1 MAAKSKLTAAKS
13 KLTNEEGRLNLTNAQ
28 ILDTVRKYAPNDYK
42 ERVPATTQG
51 SVAATLQAMNAY
63 TPNWDVFWN
72 VFLGRIGRVQINDR
86 MNFTNPLAK
95 LKRPALRYGRTIQE
109 VQANLIKAR
118 AYDSKAENVFGREG
132 REPDIHQIFH
142 TENRRDKYTI
152 NIPMED
158 VLRGSFI
165 EGESISAFFNSLTE
179 APIASANNDEYLLMR
194 SLTETYDNLWG
205 FWNIQVDDLHNLGND
220 LNTQVERGIKLI
232 RAMNATYTKMKYFR
246 TEYSPEGRNK
256 GLATK
261 SNRLIA
267 IIDADVNAALEAA
280 NMSFAFHNEGQ
291 KLVADDIIVL
301 DELPISGCQA
311 LLLDEE
317 WFQVADTLGPLSM
330 VAPMNPDNLSYNTF
344 YHVWQV
350 LSYSL
355 FLGAT
360 MFSIRP
366 DSEITA
372 AKATYTGVTLQD
384 AAGNTSSTIQPGEEV
399 QLIAKVTGTNSPNQA
414 VVYSIKAFNGRGA
427 VQTLPSEMFVDSNGV
442 FHSGNCHDIDKV
454 TIAATSVADS
464 QYQALYTVTVA
475 GSTYMTALAGAA
487 VNVKV
492 GANATSALTWT
503 PSGGTDKSYEA
514 YSANDSIATVAN
526 VADDVLTVSGIAEGS
541 TSIIL
546 VAKGGDPTKPNV
558 VAKVTVTVTA

>member
-1 MAAKSKLTAAKS
+1 MAAKS

-51 SVAATLQAMNAY
+51 SVAATLQAMNNY

-95 LKRPALRYGRTIQE
+95 LKHPAMRYGRNIQE
-109 VQANLIKAR
+109 VQTNLIKAR
-118 AYDSKAENVFGREG
+118 AYDAKAENVFGREG

-142 TENRRDKYTI
+142 TENRRDKYTV

-317 WFQVADTLGPLSM
+317 WFQVVDTLGPLSM

-344 YHVWQV
+344 YHIWQV
-350 LSYSL
+350 LSYSI

-360 MFSIRP
+360 MFSTRP

-372 AKATYTGVTLQD
+372 AQATYTGVTLQD

-427 VQTLPSEMFVDSNGV
+427 VQTLPAEMFVDSNGV

-475 GSTYMTALAGAA
+475 GATYMTALVGAA

-514 YSANDSIATVAN
+514 YSADDSIAAVAN

-541 TSIIL
+541 TSIVL

>member
-1 MAAKSKLTAAKS
+1 MPIS

-51 SVAATLQAMNAY
+51 GVVATLQAMNNY

-95 LKRPALRYGRTIQE
+95 LKRSAMRYGRTIQE

-118 AYDSKAENVFGREG
+118 AYDAKAENVFGREG

-142 TENRRDKYTI
+142 TENRRDKYVI

-158 VLRGSFI
+158 VMRGSFI

-194 SLTETYDNLWG
+194 SLLETYDNLWG
-205 FWNIQVDDLHNLGND
+205 FWNINVPDMHDLSENLDAKISAGV
-220 LNTQVERGIKLI
+220 QLI
-232 RAMNATYTKMKYFR
+232 TAMNATYTKMKYFR

-256 GLATK
+256 GLATR

-267 IIDADVNAALEAA
+267 LIDADVNAALEAA
-280 NMSFAFHNEGQ
+280 NMSYAFHNEKQ
-291 KLVADDIIVL
+291 KPIADDIIVL

-317 WFQVADTLGPLSM
+317 WFQVADTLGPISM
-330 VAPMNPDNLSYNTF
+330 VSPMNPDNLSYNTF

-350 LSYSL
+350 LSYTI

-360 MFSIRP
+360 MFSTRP
-366 DSEITA
+366 DSDITTA
-372 AKATYTGVTLQD
+372 QATYTGVTLQD
-384 AAGNTSSTIQPGEEV
+384 AAGNTSSTINPGEEV
-399 QLIAKVTGTNSPNQA
+399 QLTAKVTGANSPNQA

-427 VQTLPSEMFVDSNGV
+427 VQTLPVEMFVDSNGV

-464 QYQALYTVTVA
+464 QYQALYTITVA
-475 GSTYMTALAGAA
+475 GSTYMTALAGAD

-503 PSGGTDKSYEA
+503 PVGGTDKSYEA
-514 YSANDSIATVAN
+514 YSADDSIATVAAE
-526 VADDVLTVSGIAEGS
+526 ADDVLTVSGIAEGS
-541 TSIIL
+541 TAIVL

-558 VAKVTVTVTA
+558 VAKVSVTVTA

>member
-1 MAAKSKLTAAKS
+1 MPKS

-51 SVAATLQAMNAY
+51 SVVATLQAMNNY
-63 TPNWDVFWN
+63 MPNWDVFWN

-95 LKRPALRYGRTIQE
+95 LKRPAMRYGRTIQE

-118 AYDSKAENVFGREG
+118 AYDAKAENVFGREG

-142 TENRRDKYTI
+142 TENRRDKYVI
-152 NIPMED
+152 NIPMEG
-158 VLRGSFI
+158 VMRGSFI
-165 EGESISAFFNSLTE
+165 EGESISSFFNSLTE

-194 SLTETYDNLWG
+194 SLLETYDNLWG
-205 FWNIQVDDLHNLGND
+205 FWNINVPDMHDLSENLDAKISAGV
-220 LNTQVERGIKLI
+220 QLI
-232 RAMNATYTKMKYFR
+232 TAMNATYTKMKYFR

-256 GLATK
+256 GLATR

-267 IIDADVNAALEAA
+267 LIDADVNAALEAA
-280 NMSFAFHNEGQ
+280 NMSYAFHNEKQ
-291 KLVADDIIVL
+291 KPIADDIIVL

-317 WFQVADTLGPLSM
+317 WFQVADTLGPISM
-330 VAPMNPDNLSYNTF
+330 VSPMNPDNLSYNTF

-350 LSYSL
+350 LSYTI

-360 MFSIRP
+360 MFSTRP

-372 AKATYTGVTLQD
+372 AQATYTGVTLQD
-384 AAGNTSSTIQPGEEV
+384 AAGNTSSTIQPGEDV

-427 VQTLPSEMFVDSNGV
+427 VQTLPAEMFVDSNGV

-475 GSTYMTALAGAA
+475 GATYMTALAGAA

-492 GANATSALTWT
+492 GANAASALTWT

-514 YSANDSIATVAN
+514 YSADDSIATVAN
-526 VADDVLTVSGIAEGS
+526 VADDVLTVSGVAEGE
-541 TSIIL
+541 TTIVL

>member
-1 MAAKSKLTAAKS
+1 MAAKS

-118 AYDSKAENVFGREG
+118 AYDAKAENVFGREG

-142 TENRRDKYTI
+142 TENRRDKYII

-317 WFQVADTLGPLSM
+317 WFQVADTLGPLAM
-330 VAPMNPDNLSYNTF
+330 VSPLNSDNLSYNTF
-344 YHVWQV
+344 YHIWQV

-360 MFSIRP
+360 MFSTRP

-384 AAGNTSSTIQPGEEV
+384 AAGKTSSTIQPGEEV
-399 QLIAKVTGTNSPNQA
+399 QLIAKVNGTNSPNQA

-427 VQTLPSEMFVDSNGV
+427 VQTLPAEMFVDSNGV

-475 GSTYMTALAGAA
+475 GATYMTALAGAA

-492 GANATSALTWT
+492 GSNATSALTWT

-514 YSANDSIATVAN
+514 YSADDSIATVAN
-526 VADDVLTVSGIAEGS
+526 VADDVLTVSGIAKGS

-558 VAKVTVTVTA
+558 VAKVAVTVTA

>member
-1 MAAKSKLTAAKS
+1 MAAKS

-51 SVAATLQAMNAY
+51 SVAATLRAMNNY

-95 LKRPALRYGRTIQE
+95 LKPPALRYGRTIQE

-118 AYDSKAENVFGREG
+118 AYDPKAENVFGREG

-142 TENRRDKYTI
+142 TENRRDKYII

-246 TEYSPEGRNK
+246 TEFSPEGRNK

-291 KLVADDIIVL
+291 KLVADDVIVL

-330 VAPMNPDNLSYNTF
+330 VSPMNPDNLSYNTF
-344 YHVWQV
+344 YHIWQV
-350 LSYSL
+350 LSYSI

-360 MFSIRP
+360 MFSTRP

-372 AKATYTGVTLQD
+372 AQATYTDVTLQD

-399 QLIAKVTGTNSPNQA
+399 QLIAKVNGTNSPNQA

-427 VQTLPSEMFVDSNGV
+427 VQTLPAEMFVDSNGV

-475 GSTYMTALAGAA
+475 GATYMTALKGAE

-503 PSGGTDKSYEA
+503 PSDGTDKSYEA
-514 YSANDSIATVAN
+514 YSADDSIATVAN

-541 TSIIL
+541 TSIVL
-546 VAKGGDPTKPNV
+546 VAKGGDPAKPNV

>member
-1 MAAKSKLTAAKS
+1 MAAKS

-51 SVAATLQAMNAY
+51 SVAATLQAMNNY

-118 AYDSKAENVFGREG
+118 AYDAKAENVFGREG

-205 FWNIQVDDLHNLGND
+205 FWNVQVDDLHNLGND
-220 LNTQVERGIKLI
+220 LHTQVERGIKLI

-344 YHVWQV
+344 YHIWQV
-350 LSYSL
+350 LSYSI

-360 MFSIRP
+360 MFSTRP

-372 AKATYTGVTLQD
+372 AQATYTGVTLQD

-427 VQTLPSEMFVDSNGV
+427 VQTLPAEMFVDSNGV

-464 QYQALYTVTVA
+464 RCQELYTVTVA
-475 GSTYMTALAGAA
+475 GATYMTELAGAA

-492 GANATSALTWT
+492 GTNATSALTWT
-503 PSGGTDKSYEA
+503 PSDGTDKSYEA
-514 YSANDSIATVAN
+514 YSADDSIATVAN

-541 TSIIL
+541 TSIVL

-558 VAKVTVTVTA
+558 VARVNVTVTA

>member
-1 MAAKSKLTAAKS
+1 MAAKS

-51 SVAATLQAMNAY
+51 SVAATLQAMNNY

-118 AYDSKAENVFGREG
+118 AYDAKAENVFGREG

-360 MFSIRP
+360 MFSTRP

-372 AKATYTGVTLQD
+372 AQATYTGVTLRD
-384 AAGNTSSTIQPGEEV
+384 AAGNISSTIQPGEEV
-399 QLIAKVTGTNSPNQA
+399 QLIAKVNGTNSPNQA

-427 VQTLPSEMFVDSNGV
+427 VQTLPAEMFVDSNGV

-464 QYQALYTVTVA
+464 QHQALYTVTVA
-475 GSTYMTALAGAA
+475 GAAYMTALEGAA

-503 PSGGTDKSYEA
+503 PSNGTDKSYEA
-514 YSANDSIATVAN
+514 YSADDSIATVAN

-541 TSIIL
+541 TSIVL
-546 VAKGGDPTKPNV
+546 VAKGGDPTKSNV

>member
-1 MAAKSKLTAAKS
+1 MAAKS

-118 AYDSKAENVFGREG
+118 AYDAKAENVFGREG

-360 MFSIRP
+360 MFSTRP

-399 QLIAKVTGTNSPNQA
+399 QLIAKVNGTNSPNQA

-427 VQTLPSEMFVDSNGV
+427 VQTLPAEMFVDSNGV

-475 GSTYMTALAGAA
+475 GATYMTALSGAA

-514 YSANDSIATVAN
+514 YSADDSIATVAN

>member
-1 MAAKSKLTAAKS
+1 MAARS

-51 SVAATLQAMNAY
+51 SVAATLQAMNSY

-95 LKRPALRYGRTIQE
+95 LKRPALRHGRTIQE

-118 AYDSKAENVFGREG
+118 AYDAKAENVFGREG

-194 SLTETYDNLWG
+194 SLTENYDNLWG
-205 FWNIQVDDLHNLGND
+205 FWNIQVDDLHNLGSD

-291 KLVADDIIVL
+291 KLVADDLIVL

-344 YHVWQV
+344 YHIWQV

-360 MFSIRP
+360 MFSTRP

-372 AKATYTGVTLQD
+372 AQATYDGVTLQD
-384 AAGNTSSTIQPGEEV
+384 AAGNASSTIQPGEEV

-414 VVYSIKAFNGRGA
+414 VVYSIKAFNGRGS
-427 VQTLPSEMFVDSNGV
+427 VQTLPAEMFVDSNGV

-464 QYQALYTVTVA
+464 QCQALYTVTVA
-475 GSTYMTALAGAA
+475 GATYMTALAGEA
-487 VNVKV
+487 VSVKV

-503 PSGGTDKSYEA
+503 PSDGTDKSYEA
-514 YSANDSIATVAN
+514 YSADDSIATVAN

-541 TSIIL
+541 TSIVL

-558 VAKVTVTVTA
+558 ATKVAVTVTA

>member
-1 MAAKSKLTAAKS
+1 MAAKS

-51 SVAATLQAMNAY
+51 SVEATLQAMNAY

-72 VFLGRIGRVQINDR
+72 VFLGRIGRVQINNR

-118 AYDSKAENVFGREG
+118 AYDAKAENVFGREG

-152 NIPMED
+152 NIPMGD

-205 FWNIQVDDLHNLGND
+205 FWNIHVDDLHNLGND

-360 MFSIRP
+360 MFSTRP

-427 VQTLPSEMFVDSNGV
+427 VQTLPAEMFVDSNGV

-475 GSTYMTALAGAA
+475 GATYMTALAGAA

-514 YSANDSIATVAN
+514 YSADDSIATVAN

-558 VAKVTVTVTA
+558 VAKVAVTVTA

>member
-1 MAAKSKLTAAKS
+1 MGAKS

-51 SVAATLQAMNAY
+51 SVAATLQAMNNY

-118 AYDSKAENVFGREG
+118 AYDAKAENVFGREG

-344 YHVWQV
+344 YHIWQV

-360 MFSIRP
+360 MFSTRP

-372 AKATYTGVTLQD
+372 AQATYTGVTLQD

-399 QLIAKVTGTNSPNQA
+399 QLIANVTGTNSPNQA

-427 VQTLPSEMFVDSNGV
+427 VQTLPAEMFVDSNGV

-475 GSTYMTALAGAA
+475 GATYMTALEGAA
-487 VNVKV
+487 VDVKV

-514 YSANDSIATVAN
+514 YSADDSIAAVAN

-541 TSIIL
+541 TSILL
-546 VAKGGDPTKPNV
+546 VAKGGDPTKSNV
-558 VAKVTVTVTA
+558 VATVTVTVTA

>member
-1 MAAKSKLTAAKS
+1 MAAKS

-118 AYDSKAENVFGREG
+118 AYDAKAENVFGREG

-194 SLTETYDNLWG
+194 SLTETYDDLWG

-330 VAPMNPDNLSYNTF
+330 VSPMNPDNLSYNTF
-344 YHVWQV
+344 YHIWQV

-360 MFSIRP
+360 MFSTRP

-372 AKATYTGVTLQD
+372 AKATYKRVTLLD
-384 AAGNTSSTIQPGEEV
+384 AEGNTSSTIQPGEEV
-399 QLIAKVTGTNSPNQA
+399 QLIAKVEGTNSPNQA

-427 VQTLPSEMFVDSNGV
+427 VQTLPAEMFVDSNGV

-464 QYQALYTVTVA
+464 QHQALYTVAVA
-475 GSTYMTALAGAA
+475 GADYVTALEGAN

-503 PSGGTDKSYEA
+503 PSDGIDKSYEA
-514 YSANDSIATVAN
+514 YSADDSIATVAN
-526 VADDVLTVSGIAEGS
+526 AADDVLTVSGIAEGT

-546 VAKGGDPTKPNV
+546 VAKGGNPTKDNV
-558 VAKVTVTVTA
+558 TTRVVVTVTA

>member
-1 MAAKSKLTAAKS
+1 MAAKS

-95 LKRPALRYGRTIQE
+95 LKRPAMRYGRTIQE

-118 AYDSKAENVFGREG
+118 AYDAKAENVFGREG

-142 TENRRDKYTI
+142 TENRRDKYVI

-261 SNRLIA
+261 SDRLIA

-291 KLVADDIIVL
+291 KIVADDIIVL

-330 VAPMNPDNLSYNTF
+330 VSPMNPDNLSYNTF

-360 MFSIRP
+360 MFSTRP

-384 AAGNTSSTIQPGEEV
+384 AAGNTSSTIKPGEEV

-427 VQTLPSEMFVDSNGV
+427 VQTLPAEMFVDSNGV

-475 GSTYMTALAGAA
+475 GATYMTALAGAA

-514 YSANDSIATVAN
+514 YSADDSIATVAN

-541 TSIIL
+541 TSIVL

-558 VAKVTVTVTA
+558 VAKVAVTVTA

>member
-1 MAAKSKLTAAKS
+1 MAAKS

-118 AYDSKAENVFGREG
+118 AYDAKAENVFGREG

-360 MFSIRP
+360 MFSTRP

-384 AAGNTSSTIQPGEEV
+384 AAGNTSSTIKPGEEV

-427 VQTLPSEMFVDSNGV
+427 VQTLPAEMFVDSNGV

-475 GSTYMTALAGAA
+475 GATYMTALAGAE

-514 YSANDSIATVAN
+514 YSADDSIATVAN

-546 VAKGGDPTKPNV
+546 VAKGGDPTEPNV

>member
-1 MAAKSKLTAAKS
+1 MAAKS

-109 VQANLIKAR
+109 VQTNLIKAR
-118 AYDSKAENVFGREG
+118 AYDAKAENVFGREG

-246 TEYSPEGRNK
+246 TEYSPEGRNR

-360 MFSIRP
+360 MFSTRP

-372 AKATYTGVTLQD
+372 AKATYTGVTLRD
-384 AAGNTSSTIQPGEEV
+384 AAGNTFSTIQPGEEV
-399 QLIAKVTGTNSPNQA
+399 QLIAKVDGTNSPNQA

-427 VQTLPSEMFVDSNGV
+427 VQTLPAEMFVDSNGV

-464 QYQALYTVTVA
+464 QCQALYVVTVA
-475 GSTYMTALAGAA
+475 GATYMTNLEGEA
-487 VNVKV
+487 VTVKV

-503 PSGGTDKSYEA
+503 PSNGSDKSYEA
-514 YSANDSIATVAN
+514 YSADDSIATVAN
-526 VADDVLTVSGIAEGS
+526 VADDVLTVSGIAKGS

-546 VAKGGDPTKPNV
+546 VAKGGDPTKLNV
-558 VAKVTVTVTA
+558 TAKVGVTVTA

>member
-1 MAAKSKLTAAKS
+1 MPKS

-51 SVAATLQAMNAY
+51 SVVATLQAMNNY

-95 LKRPALRYGRTIQE
+95 LKRPAMRYGRTIQE

-118 AYDSKAENVFGREG
+118 AYDAQAANVFGREG

-142 TENRRDKYTI
+142 TENRRDKYII

-158 VLRGSFI
+158 VMRGSFI

-194 SLTETYDNLWG
+194 SLLESYDNLWG
-205 FWNIQVDDLHNLGND
+205 FWNINVPDMHDLSENLDAKISAGV
-220 LNTQVERGIKLI
+220 QLI
-232 RAMNATYTKMKYFR
+232 TAMNATYTKMKFFR

-256 GLATK
+256 GLASR

-267 IIDADVNAALEAA
+267 LIDADVNAALEAA
-280 NMSFAFHNEGQ
+280 NMSYAFHNEKQ
-291 KLVADDIIVL
+291 KPIADDIIVL

-330 VAPMNPDNLSYNTF
+330 VSPMNPDNLSYNTF
-344 YHVWQV
+344 YHIWQV
-350 LSYSL
+350 LSYTI

-360 MFSIRP
+360 MFSTRP

-372 AKATYTGVTLQD
+372 AQATYTGVTLLD
-384 AAGNTSSTIQPGEEV
+384 AAGNTSSTINPGEEV
-399 QLIAKVTGTNSPNQA
+399 QLTAKVTGANSPNQA

-427 VQTLPSEMFVDSNGV
+427 VQTLPAEMFVDSNGV

-475 GSTYMTALAGAA
+475 GSTYMTALAGAD

-503 PSGGTDKSYEA
+503 PVDGTDKSYEA
-514 YSANDSIATVAN
+514 YSADDSIATVAN

-541 TSIIL
+541 TTIVL

-558 VAKVTVTVTA
+558 VAKVSVTVTV

>member
-1 MAAKSKLTAAKS
+1 MAKS
-13 KLTNEEGRLNLTNAQ
+13 KLTNEEGRLTLTNAQ

-51 SVAATLQAMNAY
+51 SVQATLQAMNAY

-86 MNFTNPLAK
+86 MNFTNPLSP

-109 VQANLIKAR
+109 VQTNLIKAR
-118 AYDSKAENVFGREG
+118 AYDNKAENVFGREG

-142 TENRRDKYTI
+142 TENRRDKYVL

-158 VLRGSFI
+158 VLHGSFI

-179 APIASANNDEYLLMR
+179 TPIASANNDEYLLMR
-194 SLTETYDNLWG
+194 SLLETYDNLWG
-205 FWNIQVDDLHNLGND
+205 FWNIQVDDLHGLGNSLD
-220 LNTQVERGIKLI
+220 TQVERGIKLI

-246 TEYSPEGRNK
+246 TEFSPEGRNK

-280 NMSFAFHNEGQ
+280 NMSFAYHNEGQ
-291 KLVADDIIVL
+291 KLVADEIIVL

-330 VAPMNPDNLSYNTF
+330 VSPMNPDNLSYNTF
-344 YHVWQV
+344 YHIWQV
-350 LSYSL
+350 LSYSI
-355 FLGAT
+355 FLGAV
-360 MFSIRP
+360 MFSTRP
-366 DSEITA
+366 DSELTLLQP
-372 AKATYTGVTLQD
+372 TYTGVELKD
-384 AAGNTSSTIQPGEEV
+384 AAGQTSSTIQPGDEV
-399 QLIAKVTGTNSPNQA
+399 QLIATVTGTNNPNQA
-414 VVYSIKAFNGRGA
+414 VVYSIQAFNGRGA
-427 VQTLPSEMFVDSNGV
+427 VSTLPAQMFVDSGGV
-442 FHSGNCHDIDKV
+442 FHSGNCHDIDKI
-454 TIAATSVADS
+454 TIAATSVSDS
-464 QYQALYTVTVA
+464 QHQALYTVTVA
-475 GSTYMTALAGAA
+475 GSKYATALAGEE

-492 GANATSALTWT
+492 GSNATSALTWT
-503 PSGGTDKSYEA
+503 PEDATDKAYEA
-514 YSANDSIATVAN
+514 YSADDSVATVAD
-526 VADDVLTVSGIAEGS
+526 VADGTLTVSGVAAGS
-541 TSIIL
+541 TTIIL
-546 VAKGGDPTKPNV
+546 VAKGGDPTKANV
-558 VAKVTVTVTA
+558 TAKVNVTVTA

>member
-1 MAAKSKLTAAKS
+1 M
-13 KLTNEEGRLNLTNAQ
+13 NLTNAQ

-109 VQANLIKAR
+109 VQANLVKAR
-118 AYDSKAENVFGREG
+118 AYDAKAENVFGREG

-142 TENRRDKYTI
+142 TENRRDKYTV

-158 VLRGSFI
+158 VLRGSFL

-205 FWNIQVDDLHNLGND
+205 FWNIHVDDLHNLGND

-246 TEYSPEGRNK
+246 TEFSPEGRNK

-360 MFSIRP
+360 MFSTRP

-384 AAGNTSSTIQPGEEV
+384 AAGNTSSTIQPGDEV
-399 QLIAKVTGTNSPNQA
+399 QLIAKVDGTNSPNQA

-427 VQTLPSEMFVDSNGV
+427 VQTLPAEMFVDSNGV
-442 FHSGNCHDIDKV
+442 FHSGNCRDIDKV
-454 TIAATSVADS
+454 TIAATSVAES
-464 QYQALYTVTVA
+464 QHQALYTVTVA
-475 GSTYMTALAGAA
+475 GATYMTALEGAA
-487 VNVKV
+487 VDVKV
-492 GANATSALTWT
+492 GANAASALTWT
-503 PSGGTDKSYEA
+503 PSDGTDKSYEA
-514 YSANDSIATVAN
+514 YSADDSIATVAN

-541 TSIIL
+541 TSIVL
-546 VAKGGDPTKPNV
+546 VAKGGDPAGPNV
-558 VAKVTVTVTA
+558 VAKVAVTVTA

>member
-1 MAAKSKLTAAKS
+1 MAAKS

-118 AYDSKAENVFGREG
+118 AYDAKAENVFGREG

-360 MFSIRP
+360 MFSTRP

-399 QLIAKVTGTNSPNQA
+399 KLIAKVTGTNSPNQA

-427 VQTLPSEMFVDSNGV
+427 VQTLPAEMFVDSNGV

-475 GSTYMTALAGAA
+475 GATYMTALAGEA

-514 YSANDSIATVAN
+514 YSADDSIATVAN

>member
-1 MAAKSKLTAAKS
+1 MAAKS
-13 KLTNEEGRLNLTNAQ
+13 KLTNEEGRLNLTNAE

-51 SVAATLQAMNAY
+51 SVAATLQAMNNY

-118 AYDSKAENVFGREG
+118 AYDAKAENVFGREG

-194 SLTETYDNLWG
+194 SLTEAYDNLWG

-344 YHVWQV
+344 YHIWQV

-360 MFSIRP
+360 MFSTRP

-372 AKATYTGVTLQD
+372 AQATYTGVTLQD

-427 VQTLPSEMFVDSNGV
+427 VQTLPAEMFVDSNGV

-464 QYQALYTVTVA
+464 QYHALYTVTVA
-475 GSTYMTALAGAA
+475 GATYMTALAGAA
-487 VNVKV
+487 VDVKV
-492 GANATSALTWT
+492 GENATSALTWT

-514 YSANDSIATVAN
+514 YSADDSIAAVAN

-541 TSIIL
+541 TSIVL
-546 VAKGGDPTKPNV
+546 VAKGGDPTEPNV
-558 VAKVTVTVTA
+558 VAKVSVTVTA

>member
-1 MAAKSKLTAAKS
+1 MAAKS
-13 KLTNEEGRLNLTNAQ
+13 KLTNEEGHMNLTNAQ
-28 ILDTVRKYAPNDYK
+28 ILDTVRKYAPNDYR

-95 LKRPALRYGRTIQE
+95 LKGPALRYGRTIQE

-118 AYDSKAENVFGREG
+118 AYDAKAENVFGREG
-132 REPDIHQIFH
+132 REPDIHQVFH
-142 TENRRDKYTI
+142 TENRRDKYVI

-158 VLRGSFI
+158 VLRGSFV

-194 SLTETYDNLWG
+194 SLTENYDNLWG

-267 IIDADVNAALEAA
+267 IIDADVNAALEAP

-330 VAPMNPDNLSYNTF
+330 VSPMNPDNLSYNTF
-344 YHVWQV
+344 YHIWQV
-350 LSYSL
+350 LSYSI

-360 MFSIRP
+360 MFSTRP

-372 AKATYTGVTLQD
+372 AQATYTGVTLQD
-384 AAGNTSSTIQPGEEV
+384 AAGNTSSTIQPGEAV
-399 QLIAKVTGTNSPNQA
+399 QLIAKVQGTNSPNQA

-427 VQTLPSEMFVDSNGV
+427 VQTLPAQMFVDSNGV
-442 FHSGNCHDIDKV
+442 FHSGNCRDIDKV

-475 GSTYMTALAGAA
+475 GSTYMTALEGAA
-487 VNVKV
+487 VDVKV

-503 PSGGTDKSYEA
+503 PSDGTDKSYEA
-514 YSANDSIATVAN
+514 YSADDSIATVAN
-526 VADDVLTVSGIAEGS
+526 AADDVLTVSGIAEG
-541 TSIIL
+541 TTTIIL
-546 VAKGGDPTKPNV
+546 VAKGGDPTKANV
-558 VAKVTVTVTA
+558 TAKVNVTVTA

>member
-1 MAAKSKLTAAKS
+1 MAAKS

-95 LKRPALRYGRTIQE
+95 LKRPAMRYGRTIQE

-118 AYDSKAENVFGREG
+118 AYDAKAENVFGREG

-142 TENRRDKYTI
+142 TENRRDKYVI

-261 SNRLIA
+261 SDRLIA

-291 KLVADDIIVL
+291 KIVADDIIVL

-330 VAPMNPDNLSYNTF
+330 VSPMNPDNLSYNTF

-360 MFSIRP
+360 MFSTRP

-372 AKATYTGVTLQD
+372 AKPTYDGVTLHD
-384 AAGNTSSTIQPGEEV
+384 AAGNASSTIKPGEEV
-399 QLIAKVTGTNSPNQA
+399 QLIAKVNGTNSPNQA

-427 VQTLPSEMFVDSNGV
+427 VQTLPAEMFVDSNGV
-442 FHSGNCHDIDKV
+442 FHSGNCHGIDKV

-464 QYQALYTVTVA
+464 QYQALYTVAVA
-475 GSTYMTALAGAA
+475 GATYMTALKGEE

-503 PSGGTDKSYEA
+503 PSSGTDKSYEA
-514 YSANDSIATVAN
+514 YSADDSIATVAN
-526 VADDVLTVSGIAEGS
+526 VADDVLTVSGIAVGS
-541 TSIIL
+541 TSIVL
-546 VAKGGDPTKPNV
+546 VAKGGDPTKQNV
-558 VAKVTVTVTA
+558 VARVAVSVTA

>member
-1 MAAKSKLTAAKS
+1 MAAKS

-118 AYDSKAENVFGREG
+118 AYDAKAENVFGREG

-152 NIPMED
+152 NIPMEE

-246 TEYSPEGRNK
+246 TEYSPEGRNR

-360 MFSIRP
+360 MFSTRP

-399 QLIAKVTGTNSPNQA
+399 QLIAKVDGTNSPNQA

-427 VQTLPSEMFVDSNGV
+427 MQTLPAEMFVDSNGV

-464 QYQALYTVTVA
+464 QHQALYTVTVA
-475 GSTYMTALAGAA
+475 GATYMTALAGTE

-492 GANATSALTWT
+492 GANATSVLAWT

-514 YSANDSIATVAN
+514 YSADDSIATVAN

>member
-1 MAAKSKLTAAKS
+1 MAAKS

-51 SVAATLQAMNAY
+51 SVAATLLAMNAY

-95 LKRPALRYGRTIQE
+95 LKRPAMRYGRTIQE

-118 AYDSKAENVFGREG
+118 AYDAKAENVFGRDG

-142 TENRRDKYTI
+142 TENRRDKYVI

-291 KLVADDIIVL
+291 KIVADDIIVL

-330 VAPMNPDNLSYNTF
+330 VSPMNPDNLSYNTF

-360 MFSIRP
+360 MFSTRP

-399 QLIAKVTGTNSPNQA
+399 QLIAKVNGTNSPNQA

-427 VQTLPSEMFVDSNGV
+427 VQTLPAEMFVDSNGV

-464 QYQALYTVTVA
+464 QYQELYTVTVA
-475 GSTYMTALAGAA
+475 GATYMTALAGAA

-514 YSANDSIATVAN
+514 YSADDSIATVAN
-526 VADDVLTVSGIAEGS
+526 VADDVLTVSGIAEG
-541 TSIIL
+541 TTTIIL
-546 VAKGGDPTKPNV
+546 VAKGGDPTKANV
-558 VAKVTVTVTA
+558 TAKVSVTVTA

>member
-1 MAAKSKLTAAKS
+1 MPKS

-51 SVAATLQAMNAY
+51 SVVATLQAMNNY
-63 TPNWDVFWN
+63 MPNWDVFWN

-95 LKRPALRYGRTIQE
+95 LKRPAMRYGRTIQE

-118 AYDSKAENVFGREG
+118 AYDAKAENVFGREG

-142 TENRRDKYTI
+142 TENRRDKYVI

-158 VLRGSFI
+158 VVRGSFI

-194 SLTETYDNLWG
+194 SLLETYDNLWG
-205 FWNIQVDDLHNLGND
+205 FWNINVPDMHDLSENLDAKISAGV
-220 LNTQVERGIKLI
+220 QLI
-232 RAMNATYTKMKYFR
+232 TAMNATYTKMKYFR

-256 GLATK
+256 GLATR

-267 IIDADVNAALEAA
+267 LIDADVNAALQAA
-280 NMSFAFHNEGQ
+280 NMSYAFHNEKQ
-291 KLVADDIIVL
+291 KPIADDIIVL

-317 WFQVADTLGPLSM
+317 WFQVADTLGPISM
-330 VAPMNPDNLSYNTF
+330 VSPMNPDNLSYNTF

-350 LSYSL
+350 LSYTI

-360 MFSIRP
+360 MFSTRP
-366 DSEITA
+366 DSEITTA
-372 AKATYTGVTLQD
+372 QATYTGVTLQD
-384 AAGNTSSTIQPGEEV
+384 AAGNTSSTINPGEEV
-399 QLIAKVTGTNSPNQA
+399 QLTAKVTGANSPNQA

-427 VQTLPSEMFVDSNGV
+427 VQTLPAEMFVDSNGV

-475 GSTYMTALAGAA
+475 GSTYMTALAGAD

-492 GANATSALTWT
+492 GANATSALSWT
-503 PSGGTDKSYEA
+503 PVGGTDKSYEA
-514 YSANDSIATVAN
+514 YSADDSIATVAA

-541 TSIIL
+541 TAIVL

-558 VAKVTVTVTA
+558 VAKVSVTVTA

>member
-1 MAAKSKLTAAKS
+1 MPAKS

-118 AYDSKAENVFGREG
+118 AYDAKAENVFGREG

-330 VAPMNPDNLSYNTF
+330 VSPMNPDNLSYNTF
-344 YHVWQV
+344 YHIWQV

-360 MFSIRP
+360 MFSTRP

-372 AKATYTGVTLQD
+372 AKATYTSVTLQD
-384 AAGNTSSTIQPGEEV
+384 AAGNTSSTIKPGEEV
-399 QLIAKVTGTNSPNQA
+399 QLIATVNGTNSPNQA

-427 VQTLPSEMFVDSNGV
+427 VQTLPAEMFVDSNGV

-475 GSTYMTALAGAA
+475 GTTYMTKLEGAE
-487 VNVKV
+487 VSVKV
-492 GANATSALTWT
+492 GANATSALAWT
-503 PSGGTDKSYEA
+503 PSNGTDKSYEA
-514 YSANDSIATVAN
+514 YSADDSIATVAN
-526 VADDVLTVSGIAEGS
+526 VADDVLTVSGIAKGS

-546 VAKGGDPTKPNV
+546 VAKGGDPTEPNV
-558 VAKVTVTVTA
+558 VAKVAVTVIA

>member
-1 MAAKSKLTAAKS
+1 MAAKS

-51 SVAATLQAMNAY
+51 SVAATLQAMNNY

-118 AYDSKAENVFGREG
+118 AYDAKAENVFGREG

-194 SLTETYDNLWG
+194 SLTVTYDNLWG

-344 YHVWQV
+344 YHIWQV

-360 MFSIRP
+360 MFSTRP

-372 AKATYTGVTLQD
+372 AQATYTGVTLQD

-399 QLIAKVTGTNSPNQA
+399 RLIANVTGTNSPNQA

-427 VQTLPSEMFVDSNGV
+427 VQTLPAEMFVDSNGV

-475 GSTYMTALAGAA
+475 GATYMTELAGAA

-503 PSGGTDKSYEA
+503 PSDGTDKSYEA
-514 YSANDSIATVAN
+514 YSADDSIAAVAN

-541 TSIIL
+541 TSIVL

>member
-1 MAAKSKLTAAKS
+1 MPKS

-51 SVAATLQAMNAY
+51 SVMATLQAMNNY

-109 VQANLIKAR
+109 VQTNLIKAR
-118 AYDSKAENVFGREG
+118 AYDAKADNVFGREG
-132 REPDIHQIFH
+132 REPDIHQIYH
-142 TENRRDKYTI
+142 TENRRDKYVI

-158 VLRGSFI
+158 VMRGSFI

-194 SLTETYDNLWG
+194 SLLKTYDNLWG
-205 FWNIQVDDLHNLGND
+205 FWNINVPDMHDLSKSVDAKISAGV
-220 LNTQVERGIKLI
+220 QLI
-232 RAMNATYTKMKYFR
+232 TAMNSTYTKMKYFR

-256 GLATK
+256 GLATR

-267 IIDADVNAALEAA
+267 LIDADVNAALEAA
-280 NMSFAFHNEGQ
+280 NMSYAFHNEKQ
-291 KLVADDIIVL
+291 KPIADDIIVL
-301 DELPISGCQA
+301 DQLPISGCQA

-317 WFQVADTLGPLSM
+317 WFQVTDTLGPISM
-330 VAPMNPDNLSYNTF
+330 VSPMNPDNLSYNAF

-350 LSYSL
+350 LSYTI

-360 MFSIRP
+360 MFSTRP
-366 DSEITA
+366 DSKITA
-372 AKATYTGVTLQD
+372 AQATYTGVTLMD
-384 AAGNTSSTIQPGEEV
+384 AAGNSSSTINPGEKV
-399 QLIAKVTGTNSPNQA
+399 QLTAKVEGANSPNQA

-427 VQTLPSEMFVDSNGV
+427 VQTLPAEMFVDSNGV

-475 GSTYMTALAGAA
+475 GETYMTALEAA
-487 VNVKV
+487 DVTVKV
-492 GANATSALTWT
+492 GANADSALTWS
-503 PSGGTDKSYEA
+503 PSDGTNKSYEA
-514 YSANDSIATVAN
+514 YSADDSIATVAN
-526 VADDVLTVSGIAEGS
+526 VADDVLTVSGIAEG
-541 TSIIL
+541 TTTIIL
-546 VAKGGDPTKPNV
+546 VAKGGSPTAANV
-558 VAKVTVTVTA
+558 TAKLSVTVTA

>member
-1 MAAKSKLTAAKS
+1 MAAKS

-118 AYDSKAENVFGREG
+118 AYDAKAENVFGREG

-142 TENRRDKYTI
+142 TENRRDKYVI

-330 VAPMNPDNLSYNTF
+330 VAPMNSDNLSYNTF
-344 YHVWQV
+344 YHIWQV
-350 LSYSL
+350 LSYSI

-360 MFSIRP
+360 MFSTRP

-372 AKATYTGVTLQD
+372 AQATYTGVTLQD
-384 AAGNTSSTIQPGEEV
+384 AAGKTSSTVQPGEEV

-427 VQTLPSEMFVDSNGV
+427 VQTLPAEMFVDSNGV

-475 GSTYMTALAGAA
+475 GATYMTALEGAP
-487 VNVKV
+487 VKVKV
-492 GANATSALTWT
+492 GANAASALTWT

-514 YSANDSIATVAN
+514 YSADDSIAAVAN

-541 TSIIL
+541 TSIVL
-546 VAKGGDPTKPNV
+546 VAKGGDPAKPNV
-558 VAKVTVTVTA
+558 VAKVAVTVTA

>member
-1 MAAKSKLTAAKS
+1 MAAKS

-42 ERVPATTQG
+42 ERIPATTQG

-109 VQANLIKAR
+109 VHTNLIKAR
-118 AYDSKAENVFGREG
+118 AYDAKAENVFGREG

-165 EGESISAFFNSLTE
+165 EGESISSFFNSLTE
-179 APIASANNDEYLLMR
+179 APVASANNDEYLLMR

-246 TEYSPEGRNK
+246 TEYSPEGRNN

-330 VAPMNPDNLSYNTF
+330 VSPMNSDNLSYNTF

-360 MFSIRP
+360 MFSTRP

-427 VQTLPSEMFVDSNGV
+427 VQTLPAEMFVDSNGV

-475 GSTYMTALAGAA
+475 GATYMTALAGAA

-503 PSGGTDKSYEA
+503 PSNGTDKSYEA
-514 YSANDSIATVAN
+514 YSADDSIATVSN

-541 TSIIL
+541 TSIVL

>member
-1 MAAKSKLTAAKS
+1 MPAKS

-63 TPNWDVFWN
+63 TANWDVFWN

-118 AYDSKAENVFGREG
+118 AYDAKAENVFGRDG

-280 NMSFAFHNEGQ
+280 NMSFAFHNESQ

-344 YHVWQV
+344 YHIWQV

-360 MFSIRP
+360 MFSTRP

-427 VQTLPSEMFVDSNGV
+427 VQTLPAEMFVDSNGV

-475 GSTYMTALAGAA
+475 GATYITALAGAA

-514 YSANDSIATVAN
+514 YSADDSIATVAN

-558 VAKVTVTVTA
+558 VAKAAVTVTA